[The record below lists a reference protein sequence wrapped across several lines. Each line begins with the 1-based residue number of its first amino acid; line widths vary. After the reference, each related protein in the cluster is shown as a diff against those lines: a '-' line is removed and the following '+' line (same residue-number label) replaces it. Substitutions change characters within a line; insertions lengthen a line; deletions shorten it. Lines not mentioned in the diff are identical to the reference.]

1 MQLLEQLINNKK
13 KSKCSIFD
21 YLFIY
26 FCLVGVGVGAGA
38 GAGAGG
44 EYHVKDKKE
53 IHTKII

>member
-26 FCLVGVGVGAGA
+26 FCLVGVGAGA
-38 GAGAGG
+38 GA